1 MSIKR
6 VWLDSRGLKQLRE
19 QVQYVAS
26 DDLKEELDDY
36 LEEHKGE
43 GAYLINVFSNYSI
56 VELERLNDTVKIMP
70 ICFKI

>member
-1 MSIKR
+1 MSIKS

-26 DDLKEELDDY
+26 EDLLEELDDY
-36 LEEHKGE
+36 LEHHKRE

-56 VELERLNDTVKIMP
+56 VELERLNDTVGIMP

>member
-1 MSIKR
+1 MSIKS
-6 VWLDSRGLKQLRE
+6 VWLDSRGLKQLRK

-26 DDLKEELDDY
+26 EDLLEEFDDY
-36 LEEHKGE
+36 LEHHKGE

-56 VELERLNDTVKIMP
+56 VELERLNNTLSIMP

>member
-1 MSIKR
+1 MGIKS
-6 VWLDSRGLKQLRE
+6 VWLDSRGLEQLRE

-26 DDLKEELDDY
+26 EDLLEELDDY

-56 VELERLNDTVKIMP
+56 VELERLNETVRIMP